1 MGWVV
6 NALLWLLYSW
16 ERDPVPI
23 MQEAESA
30 LGVVWVGA
38 ENVASAKI

>member
-1 MGWVV
+1 
-6 NALLWLLYSW
+6 
-16 ERDPVPI
+16 

-38 ENVASAKI
+38 ENVASAKIWSLDYMARSESLYQLCYPNPS